1 MLASGEVGVAL
12 AHSALRVLVGGGTGA
27 ALGLV
32 VGLLVGRG
40 GFGRVLGSPLAL
52 VRPIPPIAWIPLTL
66 LWFGVGELQ
75 QWAILAGATFHV
87 VTAGVRD
94 ALDRV
99 PASLVESAKNLGSR
113 GFGLELV
120 RLRAAAPVPPPTNTR
135 SAEWASATPT
145 SPLANIAA
153 SSSPIRLGKGMR
165 IAHRP
170 VKQTR
175 PRTSQRP
182 SRTASSLN
190 RHALRGVGRS
200 PPPRRP
206 G

>member
-120 RLRAAAPVPPPTNTR
+120 RLRAAAPELGFTLREGLAMAWFVLVA
-135 SAEWASATPT
+135 AELVSATEGIGVLVLQGRDLLLPART
-145 SPLANIAA
+145 FVGMLTLSVAA
-153 SSSPIRLGKGMR
+153 GLSD
-165 IAHRP
+165 
-170 VKQTR
+170 
-175 PRTSQRP
+175 
-182 SRTASSLN
+182 
-190 RHALRGVGRS
+190 ALLRRVGFGVGVQR
-200 PPPRRP
+200 
-206 G
+206 